1 MIRVG
6 SALIKDPMATKWG
19 PETGRQTKH
28 SEMMRSARDSRAVDE
43 RRGRTFQI
51 LGLSQQ
57 QARLFT
63 EYHRTVSRSHHR
75 GTVSQVSFGFV
86 NVVDALATSTGVL
99 RVERVDTVSARSN
112 AEDEGVLKSVE
123 KMSF

>member
-6 SALIKDPMATKWG
+6 SALIKDPMATKCG
-19 PETGRQTKH
+19 PETGRKATQNDQPKDY
-28 SEMMRSARDSRAVDE
+28 RVQAIE
-43 RRGRTFQI
+43 RQKDRTFQV

-63 EYHRTVSRSHHR
+63 EYHRSVRRSHHR

-99 RVERVDTVSARSN
+99 RVEWVDTVSARSD
-112 AEDEGVLKSVE
+112 A
-123 KMSF
+123 